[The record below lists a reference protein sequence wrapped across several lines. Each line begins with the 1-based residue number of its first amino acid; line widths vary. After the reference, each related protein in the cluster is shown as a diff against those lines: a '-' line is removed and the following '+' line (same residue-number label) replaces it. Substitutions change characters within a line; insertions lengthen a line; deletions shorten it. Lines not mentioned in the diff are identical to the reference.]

1 VAVAKGAESN
11 LFYSLACHEIAV
23 IVNSGFII
31 QHLPDWPVGRFRL
44 HELALIYAK
53 QLVMSAN
60 CAIAPIILSLSD
72 RNLACTVGHEALA
85 CEDPVRAYMQ

>member
-11 LFYSLACHEIAV
+11 LFYSLARHEIAG
-23 IVNSGFII
+23 IVDGVFII

-53 QLVMSAN
+53 QLMVPTN

-72 RNLACTVGHEALA
+72 RNLAGTVGHEPFGSK
-85 CEDPVRAYMQ
+85 DPVRAYMQ